1 MCHLRIHNN
10 EKPYLCDMEGCNRRF
25 RTSTQLHQHQLQHT
39 VRNLSPMKCREN
51 VPLNVHS
58 QVAPPLSAQNACWSL
73 ISAVIQTSSFGQ
85 EVRRR
90 PSPHKCNIPGCGKVF
105 AYRSGLLAHIKSVH
119 DQKQSVRC
127 PVSGCRQQFMNNTQ
141 LKEHYERAHPH
152 LQGTLVESRTAS
164 SFPYMQLSTIQIDN
178 MNRGMM
184 APLST
189 QPAVINAMSMRNNS
203 DLRQEGVM
211 ADIPS
216 ISDVIEKQQWC
227 VCLKCVTL

>member
-1 MCHLRIHNN
+1 
-10 EKPYLCDMEGCNRRF
+10 
-25 RTSTQLHQHQLQHT
+25 
-39 VRNLSPMKCREN
+39 
-51 VPLNVHS
+51 
-58 QVAPPLSAQNACWSL
+58 
-73 ISAVIQTSSFGQ
+73 
-85 EVRRR
+85 
-90 PSPHKCNIPGCGKVF
+90 
-105 AYRSGLLAHIKSVH
+105 
-119 DQKQSVRC
+119 
-127 PVSGCRQQFMNNTQ
+127 MNNTQ

-164 SFPYMQLSTIQIDN
+164 SFPYMQLSTIQMDN

-216 ISDVIEKQQWC
+216 ISDVIEKQQ
-227 VCLKCVTL
+227 